1 MSVWPDCKGHIVRV
15 QSIDENKI
23 VVDDPY
29 GRVNGKVNGFEH
41 RQKCNKGGYIKNNKT
56 SGGIIGN
63 DNEWYWSDIENVTIK
78 YIETYEG
85 D

>member
-1 MSVWPDCKGHIVRV
+1 MK
-15 QSIDENKI
+15 
-23 VVDDPY
+23 
-29 GRVNGKVNGFEH
+29 GFEH